1 MVVVLA
7 RDGRHYR
14 VLDLDCAGLRR
25 GEGGGEEGET
35 EILLGGGGGGGAR
48 VRSGGKMGRVDEGR
62 WLGCASAVVV

>member
-1 MVVVLA
+1 MNGRRERRVVVVLA

-35 EILLGGGGGGGAR
+35 EILLEGEGGDGEGDT
-48 VRSGGKMGRVDEGR
+48 VMSGV
-62 WLGCASAVVV
+62 